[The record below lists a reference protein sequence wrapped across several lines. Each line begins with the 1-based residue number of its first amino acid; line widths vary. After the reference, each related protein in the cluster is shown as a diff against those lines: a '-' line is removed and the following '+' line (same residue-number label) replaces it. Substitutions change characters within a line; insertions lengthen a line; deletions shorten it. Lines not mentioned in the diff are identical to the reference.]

1 MMIIEITVCREGRH
15 LFIKQVKLV
24 VSKSKLPMVGFL
36 HFSNLPTTYFGRPFY
51 KTTEFARL
59 KMETNLLEK
68 FNI

>member
-1 MMIIEITVCREGRH
+1 MTMMIIEITICLEGRH

-36 HFSNLPTTYFGRPFY
+36 HFSNLPITYFGRPFY
-51 KTTEFARL
+51 KTTRL

-68 FNI
+68 FNL